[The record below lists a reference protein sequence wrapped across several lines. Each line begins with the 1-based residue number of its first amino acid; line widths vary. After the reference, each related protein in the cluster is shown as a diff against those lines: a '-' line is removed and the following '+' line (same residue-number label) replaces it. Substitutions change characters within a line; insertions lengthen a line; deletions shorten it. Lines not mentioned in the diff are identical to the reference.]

1 VTEHFC
7 IKIRLYLLEQLRRR
21 IIESCAEATGIYVS
35 VESSQDEL
43 IQIMT
48 DSYQQLMQLPFE
60 IMRQHLES
68 VMFRQLETATSLYS
82 KQAKDLDHA
91 FNKHVDRFEAT
102 VKTRL
107 EKVNAVAPANDI

>member
-1 VTEHFC
+1 M
-7 IKIRLYLLEQLRRR
+7 LEQLRRR

-48 DSYQQLMQLPFE
+48 DSYQQLMQL
-60 IMRQHLES
+60 RQHLES